1 VAEPLLSP
9 EAEERLCRVIQEGS
23 NELLTRVALA
33 YGGEDA
39 WVDRLRAVAYE
50 MVCFLGEDFAR
61 AHAMA
66 VEVLSAGPRAQAIR
80 DAGMQALIELID
92 QGRQELPDPD
102 SMTRATAEGVGG
114 AIYDHIH
121 RELAT
126 GSFEGAA
133 LVPILM
139 YNAVL
144 PYLGTEAALAELH
157 RPPPPDPPSEGGG

>member
-1 VAEPLLSP
+1 M
-9 EAEERLCRVIQEGS
+9 QEGT

-33 YGGEDA
+33 FTAEEV

-50 MVCFLGEDFAR
+50 MARFLSEDSER
-61 AHAMA
+61 AYLMT

-92 QGRQELPDPD
+92 QGRQELDDPA
-102 SMTRATAEGVGG
+102 SMTRATAEGIGG
-114 AIYDHIH
+114 AIYNRIH
-121 RELAT
+121 LDLAA
-126 GSFEGAA
+126 GDFDGMA
-133 LVPILM
+133 LVPTLM

-157 RPPPPDPPSEGGG
+157 RPPPAAPNGTRT